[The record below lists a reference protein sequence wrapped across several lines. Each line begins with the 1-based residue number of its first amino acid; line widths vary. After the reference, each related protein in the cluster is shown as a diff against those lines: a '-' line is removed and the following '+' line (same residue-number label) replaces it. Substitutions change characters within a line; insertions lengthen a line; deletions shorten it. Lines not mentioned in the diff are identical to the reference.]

1 MKLPGGGIPC
11 KLSKVDDQLGLC
23 IHPFADFDDRS
34 LYGLHVPCEALIK
47 NKNRFFTLIH
57 LLHFIDSTA

>member
-11 KLSKVDDQLGLC
+11 KLSKVDDQLGLR

-34 LYGLHVPCEALIK
+34 LYGLHVCLAKLISLK
-47 NKNRFFTLIH
+47 TRV
-57 LLHFIDSTA
+57 DSLN